1 MTDSYVE
8 VVVHDEKDKQG
19 KLANLG
25 MVILT
30 IVLLVVG
37 FLMFEVLILMI
48 GIAMIPF
55 TVISIK
61 ERYREYEYLL
71 VSGEMEIAVVKSRK
85 KRKTLKTYTLSE
97 LQCMAP
103 VTSHRLDGVH
113 GNPQLKTYDYT
124 SGNPDHMV
132 YSMIFNSEGTM
143 QEVKVEPSEA
153 MLADIRMHHAGLLF
167 TD

>member
-19 KLANLG
+19 KLTNLG
-25 MVILT
+25 MIFLT
-30 IVLLVVG
+30 IILLVVG
-37 FLMFEVLILMI
+37 FLFFQILILMI

-55 TVISIK
+55 TFVSIK

-71 VSGEMEIAVVKSRK
+71 VSGEMEIAVVKNRK
-85 KRKTLKTYTLSE
+85 KRKTLKTYALSE
-97 LQCMAP
+97 LQVMAP
-103 VTSHRLDGVH
+103 VSSHRLDGTH

-132 YSMIFNSEGTM
+132 YSMVFNSGGAL
-143 QEVKVEPSEA
+143 QEVKVEPTEA
-153 MLADIRMHHAGLLF
+153 MLEDIRMHYAGLLY
-167 TD
+167 TN